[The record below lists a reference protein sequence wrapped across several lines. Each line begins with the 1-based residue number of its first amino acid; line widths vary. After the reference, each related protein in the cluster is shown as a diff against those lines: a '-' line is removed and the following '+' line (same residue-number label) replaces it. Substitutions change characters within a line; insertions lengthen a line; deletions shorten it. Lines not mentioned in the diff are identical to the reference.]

1 MGLIRRFENTSCENH
16 MMPVTPFFIATVV
29 IAAFLGGYAGTW
41 LGKQLSKQRARNMGG
56 RLSESRKEKILT

>member
-1 MGLIRRFENTSCENH
+1 